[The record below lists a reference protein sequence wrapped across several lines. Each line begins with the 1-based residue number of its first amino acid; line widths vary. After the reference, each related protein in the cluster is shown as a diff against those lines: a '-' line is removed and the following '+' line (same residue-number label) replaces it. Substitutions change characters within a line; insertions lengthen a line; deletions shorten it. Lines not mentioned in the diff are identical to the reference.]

1 MKHFRIVSFLTALAM
16 FLALPV
22 YAQVSVNTER
32 TQGLITSPADGTSV
46 KLVSLSG
53 PGDFLAAEVV
63 KQGGSNDLTF
73 VSLDID
79 GHNVVSISFAALL
92 NAGLTAS
99 NPYGLVLVKTG
110 DPKTLTIGFP
120 TMLRY
125 RSGLTLSVTVRE
137 AGVVQILGN
146 VIHGVAVT
154 P

>member
-1 MKHFRIVSFLTALAM
+1 MKQPRFVWFLTVLAM
-16 FLALPV
+16 LLSVPA
-22 YAQVSVNTER
+22 YSQVMVDTER
-32 TQGLITSPADGTSV
+32 TQGLISSPVEGDY

-79 GHNVVSISFAALL
+79 GRNVVNVSIAALL
-92 NAGLTAS
+92 NWGLTHS
-99 NPYGLVLVKTG
+99 NPYGLVLVSSG

-120 TMLRY
+120 TPLRY
-125 RSGLTLSVTVRE
+125 RRSLVLSVSVRE
-137 AGVVQILGN
+137 AGVVQVLGN
-146 VIHGVAVT
+146 VVHGIAVT

>member
-1 MKHFRIVSFLTALAM
+1 MKQPRFAWFLTVLAM
-16 FLALPV
+16 LLSMPA
-22 YAQVSVNTER
+22 YSQVMVDTER
-32 TQGLITSPADGTSV
+32 TQGLISSPVADDY

-79 GHNVVSISFAALL
+79 GRNVVNISFAALL
-92 NAGLTAS
+92 NLGLTHS
-99 NPYGLVLVKTG
+99 NPYGLVLVSSG

-120 TMLRY
+120 TPLRY
-125 RSGLTLSVTVRE
+125 RRSLVLSIAVRE
-137 AGVVQILGN
+137 AGVVQVLGN
-146 VIHGVAVT
+146 VVHGIAVT

>member
-1 MKHFRIVSFLTALAM
+1 MKLYRIVALLTLLTTLLGVPAYSQVLAN
-16 FLALPV
+16 P
-22 YAQVSVNTER
+22 ER
-32 TQGLITSPADGTSV
+32 TQGLISSPVEGGY

-73 VSLDID
+73 GSLDID
-79 GHNVVSISFAALL
+79 GRNVVNVSFAALL
-92 NAGLTAS
+92 NWGLTTS
-99 NPYGLVLVKTG
+99 NPYGLVLVETG

-120 TMLRY
+120 TPLHY
-125 RSGLTLSVTVRE
+125 RSNLVLSVTVRE

-146 VIHGVAVT
+146 VVHGDAIT